1 MRRSVTFSNFEKEE
15 IVYICKLTYMTL
27 LQ

>member
-1 MRRSVTFSNFEKEE
+1 MRRSVTFSNIEKEE